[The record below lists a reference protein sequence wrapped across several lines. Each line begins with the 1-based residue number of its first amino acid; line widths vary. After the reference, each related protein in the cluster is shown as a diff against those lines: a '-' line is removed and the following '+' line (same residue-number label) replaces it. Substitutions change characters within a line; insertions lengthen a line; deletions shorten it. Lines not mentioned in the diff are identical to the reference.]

1 MEVLLL
7 EKLAPE
13 AMSWLEA
20 RHEAVYYPQLV
31 DDLPTLRKAIYKTE
45 ALLLPRKLVVTQDF
59 LEFGPRLKALARL
72 HEGSDNTDTDACR
85 DRGVRVI
92 QCATA
97 NVRSNA
103 EYLLGGLLALYR
115 RGIVSS
121 LQGNRHA
128 EIRQGRELNGSVVG
142 ILGLSPSAHALA
154 ILLQAVGARL
164 IGYDPAVHHSAPLFK
179 RLEVEPVSLVDLMS
193 QADAV
198 SMQMMYASRY
208 ERFINANVLEHCKP
222 GQIWVSTSR
231 SRLFDIEALSQALGD
246 GRIESCLL
254 DGAEAGFASQESPLH
269 GANNL
274 FLTPRLGS
282 NTREAH
288 LRASWYVAHRIHE
301 SLTLPRNS
309 ALDSSTSAPM
319 VLGGASAQ

>member
-13 AMSWLEA
+13 AMAWLEA
-20 RHEAVYYPQLV
+20 RHEAVYFPQLQ

-45 ALLLPRKLVVTQDF
+45 ALLLPRKLVVTKDF
-59 LEFGPRLKALARL
+59 LEFGPRLKAIARL
-72 HEGSDNTDTDACR
+72 HEGSDNTDIDSCR

-103 EYLLGGLLALYR
+103 EYLLGGLLALFR

-121 LQGNRHA
+121 LQGDRHA

-154 ILLQAVGARL
+154 ILLHAVGARL

-193 QADAV
+193 QSDAV
-198 SMQMMYASRY
+198 SMQMVYASRY

-231 SRLFDIEALSQALGD
+231 SRLFDIEALAQALAD

-254 DGAEAGFASQESPLH
+254 DGAEAGFASKESPLH
-269 GANNL
+269 GAGNL
-274 FLTPRLGS
+274 FLTPRLGAH
-282 NTREAH
+282 TREAH

-309 ALDSSTSAPM
+309 GLDSSISAPM
-319 VLGGASAQ
+319 ALGSAP